1 MCILNF
7 NFCFFFTDMVS
18 YSNYKRHL
26 KNAHPSINHE
36 DFVTEEEGEQQ
47 PKYLGH
53 QVDDDDLD
61 QNNLVVDGDERG
73 DQVEYTKQFR
83 NKLEN
88 EQGCQIGGKDNQC
101 HFQGFYGR

>member
-1 MCILNF
+1 
-7 NFCFFFTDMVS
+7 MVS

-73 DQVEYTKQFR
+73 DQVKYIINFVTSLKM
-83 NKLEN
+83 NKGAN
-88 EQGCQIGGKDNQC
+88 
-101 HFQGFYGR
+101 RR

>member
-1 MCILNF
+1 
-7 NFCFFFTDMVS
+7 MVS

-73 DQVEYTKQFR
+73 DQVKYIINFR

-88 EQGCQIGGKDNQC
+88 EQGCQSAVRTTSATSEASIVDDQRGL
-101 HFQGFYGR
+101 

>member
-1 MCILNF
+1 MWDLWMLVLIQFEYFLENVYSTNFF
-7 NFCFFFTDMVS
+7 NFSFFFTDMVS

-73 DQVEYTKQFR
+73 DQVKYKT
-83 NKLEN
+83 
-88 EQGCQIGGKDNQC
+88 IS
-101 HFQGFYGR
+101 